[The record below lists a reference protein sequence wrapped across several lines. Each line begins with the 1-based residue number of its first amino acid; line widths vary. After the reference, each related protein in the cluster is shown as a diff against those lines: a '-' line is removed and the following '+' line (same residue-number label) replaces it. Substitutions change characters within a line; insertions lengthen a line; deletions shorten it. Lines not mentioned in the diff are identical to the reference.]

1 MRSFLLLAAL
11 GSTPL
16 LFPAAPAYAQP
27 SSLPPG
33 DYVRQCTNLFM
44 EGHFLHGTCRGRY
57 GGGESSI
64 NVESCS
70 TAIFVDDSG
79 ALACIGPGGGAPLA
93 NLPPRG
99 YAPPTGWA
107 PWPGYAQSPI
117 YSPAPS
123 YIPQPYYIAPGARL
137 GGPFP

>member
-1 MRSFLLLAAL
+1 MRRFLLLAAL

-16 LFPAAPAYAQP
+16 LSLAAPAFAQP
-27 SSLPPG
+27 NLLPAG
-33 DYVRQCTNLFM
+33 DYVEHCINLRM
-44 EGHFLHGTCRGRY
+44 EGQFLHGLCRGRY
-57 GGGESSI
+57 GGGESSV

-79 ALACIGPGGGAPLA
+79 ALACGGPGGGAPLA

-99 YAPPTGWA
+99 YAPPTGYS

-123 YIPQPYYIAPGARL
+123 YTPQPYYIAPGARL
-137 GGPFP
+137 GGPY